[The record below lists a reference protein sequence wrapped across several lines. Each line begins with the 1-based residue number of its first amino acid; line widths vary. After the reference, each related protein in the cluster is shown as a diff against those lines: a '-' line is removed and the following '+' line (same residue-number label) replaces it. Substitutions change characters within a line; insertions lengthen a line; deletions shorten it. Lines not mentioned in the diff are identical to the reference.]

1 MERTAVRTSIGGL
14 VLSVLASSHH
24 WLHMLLLMTMSGSM
38 AAMQGTISSVVWFRR
53 LMIVGTII
61 MIGVSTY
68 RLTRHTGRGRS
79 AVWLSVVS
87 SLTSLGFIAYT
98 LIEFGW

>member
-1 MERTAVRTSIGGL
+1 MVPPI
-14 VLSVLASSHH
+14 
-24 WLHMLLLMTMSGSM
+24 M
-38 AAMQGTISSVVWFRR
+38 
-53 LMIVGTII
+53 MIVGTII

-79 AVWLSVVS
+79 AVLLSVVS
-87 SLTSLGFIAYT
+87 SMTSLGFIAYT